1 MEALLS
7 SRSCGKA
14 LVGISGNKK
23 GMALK
28 GFHSILRVVIHKSV
42 FVPDSLTH
50 PAETK
55 KVPKDCHV
63 YTWYP
68 LTLLTILNNVCPG
81 SPVGSRNLP
90 VGTRPAD
97 ISGMSCLSPFP
108 VYRCRIKINYGF
120 ILTQYLVSCQLDYT
134 IYPISI
140 CLPFSFRKKFFT
152 FFNIFSSFSSFPYLY
167 FIDQLFIVSD
177 PLFFDN

>member
-1 MEALLS
+1 MQASLIGSLL
-7 SRSCGKA
+7 RT
-14 LVGISGNKK
+14 KK

-81 SPVGSRNLP
+81 SPVRSRNLP
-90 VGTRPAD
+90 VGTRSAD

-120 ILTQYLVSCQLDYT
+120 ILTQYLVSCQLEYT
-134 IYPISI
+134 IYSISF
-140 CLPFSFRKKFFT
+140 CCYFHLFKFFSK
-152 FFNIFSSFSSFPYLY
+152 FFKFLSPPGYLLYRSAFYRGWSFVL
-167 FIDQLFIVSD
+167 
-177 PLFFDN
+177 

>member
-1 MEALLS
+1 MQASLIGSLL
-7 SRSCGKA
+7 RT
-14 LVGISGNKK
+14 KK

-81 SPVGSRNLP
+81 SPVGSRNLERKMNE
-90 VGTRPAD
+90 TRVFAD
-97 ISGMSCLSPFP
+97 GYRGVFQKQEECLIPH
-108 VYRCRIKINYGF
+108 
-120 ILTQYLVSCQLDYT
+120 L
-134 IYPISI
+134 
-140 CLPFSFRKKFFT
+140 
-152 FFNIFSSFSSFPYLY
+152 
-167 FIDQLFIVSD
+167 IDI
-177 PLFFDN
+177 